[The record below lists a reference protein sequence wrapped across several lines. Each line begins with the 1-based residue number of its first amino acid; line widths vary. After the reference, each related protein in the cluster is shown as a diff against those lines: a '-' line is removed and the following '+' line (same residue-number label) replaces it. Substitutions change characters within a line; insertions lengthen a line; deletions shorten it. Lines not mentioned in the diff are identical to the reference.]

1 MFHSWKLNAP
11 TVGIAVAFGMTVA
24 AARVFSMIMPPV
36 HWEPVHVVHVHHYV
50 YGIFILAIAG
60 YLALIFRGNRA
71 TTWIALLYGLGIGLT
86 FDEFGMWMNPPFVRG
101 VRWNTN
107 GLTIVLFALAF
118 AGLWPVLLRRRSTVT
133 REVEGSALSFRESIA
148 EGRVGGVA
156 PESSASGTRPDATA
170 TVS

>member
-1 MFHSWKLNAP
+1 M
-11 TVGIAVAFGMTVA
+11 AFGLTVA
-24 AARVFSMIMPPV
+24 GARAFSIVLPRV
-36 HWEPVHVVHVHHYV
+36 HWEPVPGVHVHHYV

-60 YLALIFRGNRA
+60 YLALIFKGNRA

-118 AGLWPVLLRRRSTVT
+118 AGLLPVLLRRRRNSVVAGFSSRPFPTIE
-133 REVEGSALSFRESIA
+133 RELKPATT
-148 EGRVGGVA
+148 
-156 PESSASGTRPDATA
+156 SSDQGE
-170 TVS
+170 